1 MEDGD
6 DQQTSRT
13 ILNKLLI
20 AAVGF
25 MLSSVFFVIKKD
37 RRNQTSVTKSKIPM
51 SDNLRIRKV
60 DCKAELFFLLAFA
73 LLFPAG
79 LSFAAVET
87 NKMVSMQIESS
98 KGGPVL
104 RIVTEK
110 PIADFAYTAYNSGD
124 WSRVVIAFPHMNTGA
139 ISSLTDVNQPP
150 VQKVDVLSDN
160 TTWGRMSW
168 VEVVLFK
175 AADYD
180 VAINYNEFVLT
191 LLRSE
196 EQANSAAVEPVA
208 NINES
213 VPAPVK
219 EVTAPASTIINVDV
233 GSQVVTLQADGLVYN
248 YKFFS
253 LGGPDRL
260 VLDVYGVK
268 PGFEARSIPLLDD
281 FSKMRV
287 GVHKEKLRFVFD
299 TSGKLPKYDVTRK
312 GESVV
317 ISWGSGT
324 STISEPAEET
334 KPASV
339 VVPAPVKEVTTPAS
353 TFMNV
358 YVEPQVVT
366 LQADGLVDNYKVFSL
381 GGPNRLVVDV
391 YGVKPGFEAR
401 SIPLLDDFS
410 KMRVGVYKEKLR
422 FVFDTYGKLPKYD
435 VTRKGKSVVISW
447 GSGTSTISEPAEET
461 KPASVV
467 VPAPVKEVTAL
478 AFSEEYLS
486 GKTLYAVWFDEGNSI
501 TNHAVVAK
509 EVFNVDGTVD
519 ITYLSNLSDTTVA
532 YGVTS
537 AGLLFYGNNITEGN
551 MITCSTVNYIKS
563 DYTINGV
570 FDSVDIY
577 FFEEDRAVNFANTLS
592 NSIPQGCL

>member
-1 MEDGD
+1 
-6 DQQTSRT
+6 
-13 ILNKLLI
+13 
-20 AAVGF
+20 
-25 MLSSVFFVIKKD
+25 
-37 RRNQTSVTKSKIPM
+37 M

-60 DCKAELFFLLAFA
+60 DCTTGLFFLLAIA
-73 LLFPAG
+73 MLFPAG
-79 LSFAAVET
+79 LSFSAIET
-87 NKMVSMQIESS
+87 NKMVSMQMESS
-98 KGGPVL
+98 KGDPVL

-110 PIADFAYTAYNSGD
+110 RIADFAYTAYNSGD

-160 TTWGRMSW
+160 TAWGQMSW

-175 AADYD
+175 VADYD

-196 EQANSAAVEPVA
+196 EQANSAAVEPVS

-213 VPAPVK
+213 VSAHLSETAEESKPAPVVVPAPVK
-219 EVTAPASTIINVDV
+219 EVTAPVSTIMNVDV
-233 GSQVVTLQADGLVYN
+233 GSQVVTLQADGLVDN

-260 VLDVYGVK
+260 VVDVFGVK
-268 PGFEARSIPLLDD
+268 PGFEARSVPLLDEFSKMRVGVHKEKLRFVFD
-281 FSKMRV
+281 TSGKLPKYDVTRKGESVVISWESVTSTISEPAEETKPALVVVPAPVNELRTQASTIMNIDVEPQVVTLQADGPVDNYKFFSLGGPDRLVVDVFGVKPGFEARSVPLLDEFSKMRV

-324 STISEPAEET
+324 SPISEPAEESW
-334 KPASV
+334 PASV
-339 VVPAPVKEVTTPAS
+339 VIPAPVKEE
-353 TFMNV
+353 M
-358 YVEPQVVT
+358 
-366 LQADGLVDNYKVFSL
+366 
-381 GGPNRLVVDV
+381 
-391 YGVKPGFEAR
+391 
-401 SIPLLDDFS
+401 
-410 KMRVGVYKEKLR
+410 
-422 FVFDTYGKLPKYD
+422 
-435 VTRKGKSVVISW
+435 
-447 GSGTSTISEPAEET
+447 
-461 KPASVV
+461 
-467 VPAPVKEVTAL
+467 AL

-486 GKTLYAVWFDEGNSI
+486 GKTLYVVWFEDGNSRI
-501 TNHAVVAK
+501 NHAVVAK
-509 EVFNVDGTVD
+509 EVFNVDGTVN
-519 ITYLSNLSDTTVA
+519 ITYLSDLSDATNA

-551 MITCSTVNYIKS
+551 TITCSTVDYIKT

-577 FFEEDRAVNFANTLS
+577 FFEEDKAVNFAKTLS
-592 NSIPQGCL
+592 NPIPQGCL

>member
-1 MEDGD
+1 
-6 DQQTSRT
+6 
-13 ILNKLLI
+13 
-20 AAVGF
+20 
-25 MLSSVFFVIKKD
+25 
-37 RRNQTSVTKSKIPM
+37 M

-79 LSFAAVET
+79 LSFAAIET

-98 KGGPVL
+98 KGGPTL
-104 RIVTEK
+104 RIVTAK

-175 AADYD
+175 VADYD
-180 VAINYNEFVLT
+180 VAINHNEFVLT

-196 EQANSAAVEPVA
+196 EQANSAAVEPVL
-208 NINES
+208 NINE
-213 VPAPVK
+213 
-219 EVTAPASTIINVDV
+219 
-233 GSQVVTLQADGLVYN
+233 
-248 YKFFS
+248 
-253 LGGPDRL
+253 
-260 VLDVYGVK
+260 
-268 PGFEARSIPLLDD
+268 
-281 FSKMRV
+281 
-287 GVHKEKLRFVFD
+287 
-299 TSGKLPKYDVTRK
+299 
-312 GESVV
+312 
-317 ISWGSGT
+317 
-324 STISEPAEET
+324 
-334 KPASV
+334 SV

-353 TFMNV
+353 TIMNV
-358 YVEPQVVT
+358 EVEPQVVT
-366 LQADGLVDNYKVFSL
+366 LQADGLVDNYMIFSL

-391 YGVKPGFEAR
+391 FGVKPGFEAR
-401 SIPLLDDFS
+401 SIPLPDDFS
-410 KMRVGVYKEKLR
+410 RMRVGVYKEKLR
-422 FVFDTYGKLPKYD
+422 FVFDTSGKLPKYD

-501 TNHAVVAK
+501 INRAVVAK

-519 ITYLSNLSDTTVA
+519 ITYLSSLSDTTVA

-537 AGLLFYGNNITEGN
+537 AGLLFYGNNLTEGN
-551 MITCSTVNYIKS
+551 TITCSTVNYIKS

-592 NSIPQGCL
+592 KPIPQGCL

>member
-1 MEDGD
+1 
-6 DQQTSRT
+6 
-13 ILNKLLI
+13 
-20 AAVGF
+20 
-25 MLSSVFFVIKKD
+25 
-37 RRNQTSVTKSKIPM
+37 M

-60 DCKAELFFLLAFA
+60 DCTTGLFFLLAIA
-73 LLFPAG
+73 MLFPAG
-79 LSFAAVET
+79 LSFSAIET

-104 RIVTEK
+104 RIVTAK

-160 TTWGRMSW
+160 TIWGRMSW

-175 AADYD
+175 VADYD
-180 VAINYNEFVLT
+180 VAINHNELVLT

-196 EQANSAAVEPVA
+196 EQANSAAVELVS

-219 EVTAPASTIINVDV
+219 EVTTPASTI
-233 GSQVVTLQADGLVYN
+233 
-248 YKFFS
+248 
-253 LGGPDRL
+253 
-260 VLDVYGVK
+260 
-268 PGFEARSIPLLDD
+268 
-281 FSKMRV
+281 
-287 GVHKEKLRFVFD
+287 
-299 TSGKLPKYDVTRK
+299 
-312 GESVV
+312 
-317 ISWGSGT
+317 
-324 STISEPAEET
+324 
-334 KPASV
+334 
-339 VVPAPVKEVTTPAS
+339 
-353 TFMNV
+353 MNV
-358 YVEPQVVT
+358 EVEPQVVT
-366 LQADGLVDNYKVFSL
+366 LQADGLVNNYMIFSL
-381 GGPNRLVVDV
+381 GGPDRLVVDV
-391 YGVKPGFEAR
+391 FGVKPGFEAR

-422 FVFDTYGKLPKYD
+422 FVFDTSGKLPKYD
-435 VTRKGKSVVISW
+435 VTRKGESVVISW
-447 GSGTSTISEPAEET
+447 GPVTSTISEPAEES
-461 KPASVV
+461 KPAFVV
-467 VPAPVKEVTAL
+467 VPAPEKEVTAL

-501 TNHAVVAK
+501 INRGVVAK
-509 EVFNVDGTVD
+509 EVFNDDGTVD
-519 ITYLSNLSDTTVA
+519 ITYLSSLSDTTVA

-551 MITCSTVNYIKS
+551 TITCSTVNYIKT

-592 NSIPQGCL
+592 KPVPQGCL

>member
-1 MEDGD
+1 
-6 DQQTSRT
+6 
-13 ILNKLLI
+13 
-20 AAVGF
+20 
-25 MLSSVFFVIKKD
+25 
-37 RRNQTSVTKSKIPM
+37 VTKSKIPM

-180 VAINYNEFVLT
+180 VVINYNEFVLT

-339 VVPAPVKEVTTPAS
+339 VVPAPVKEVT
-353 TFMNV
+353 
-358 YVEPQVVT
+358 
-366 LQADGLVDNYKVFSL
+366 
-381 GGPNRLVVDV
+381 
-391 YGVKPGFEAR
+391 
-401 SIPLLDDFS
+401 
-410 KMRVGVYKEKLR
+410 
-422 FVFDTYGKLPKYD
+422 
-435 VTRKGKSVVISW
+435 
-447 GSGTSTISEPAEET
+447 
-461 KPASVV
+461 
-467 VPAPVKEVTAL
+467 AL